1 MSAQLFYA
9 TDCRCSESL
18 EILAGKGNNKAVTFP
33 KCQVSGVSGGFS
45 ASLLP

>member
-1 MSAQLFYA
+1 MSARLFYA

-18 EILAGKGNNKAVTFP
+18 EILAGKGNKALSFP